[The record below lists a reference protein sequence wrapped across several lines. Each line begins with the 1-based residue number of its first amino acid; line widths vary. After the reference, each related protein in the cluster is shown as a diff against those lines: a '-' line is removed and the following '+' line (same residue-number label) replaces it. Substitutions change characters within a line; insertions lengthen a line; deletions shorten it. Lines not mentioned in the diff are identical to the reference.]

1 MYTKTFNFKAVFS
14 IRLIMTLFSPSFVFT
29 EMFYYLCLTYAV
41 LTLNS
46 VGGYLCPV
54 SNMKN
59 MSYFLA
65 VMMFAYNFLSF
76 PAMTLQTMQ
85 SLC

>member
-1 MYTKTFNFKAVFS
+1 MKTYNFKALFS
-14 IRLIMTLFSPSFVFT
+14 VLLITLFFPSFVFT
-29 EMFYYLCLTYAV
+29 EMFYYLCHTYAV

-65 VMMFAYNFLSF
+65 VIMFA
-76 PAMTLQTMQ
+76 
-85 SLC
+85 